1 MLGESVGVR
10 PENVKKLVFMA
21 GVPKGNK
28 AKVFFDDAAIYKLK

>member
-1 MLGESVGVR
+1 MLAEGVVVV
-10 PENVKKLVFMA
+10 PENVTKLVFMA